1 MCRLRDAWNALGAAL
16 LVVLTLAACGPE
28 ARREAPRVVDGVL
41 DARGWDLDRD
51 GPLRLAGE
59 WRVAWNVAAE
69 EVVGMPPDRREVP
82 GAITAGPHP
91 REWDR
96 GTGAATF
103 VVRIVGLAA
112 GAGAHVYVPPNYAT
126 RLRCSSATETLEGGR
141 NTRATPDDRLS
152 MAAYVA
158 PCPHGD
164 VTIAIT
170 ARTPSYLE
178 GASGS
183 GLTSAPLLMTPMDAL
198 ATSERRVASDAVL
211 VALMAAFAL
220 VLGIEAV
227 SGRAELAPWFFA
239 GSAVGT
245 TYWFASASEL
255 LERLGFSH
263 TPLRLRVEYAS
274 VPFISALLLSAVSRF
289 AAFRMPRAFRLL
301 EWGGAFVALVTL
313 VGVGVP
319 LRALLSLGQVASV
332 AAGLTVTVAAA
343 LALARPR
350 TDVDARLIGLG
361 VMTTTSVGVLDVIV
375 SQRGLEPLHL
385 VSRSIV
391 GLFLVVVFV
400 TLRRSAR
407 ARTAAERFAGS
418 TKRFVPEEF
427 LHALGHDDITTVR
440 LGEAATRDV
449 SILFADIREFTTL
462 SEHMTPEETFGFL
475 NACLSRMGPHVR
487 HHGGF
492 VDKYIGDAIMA
503 LLPDSANDAIRA
515 AIAMQRETRGT
526 GEERRGLEIGV
537 GIHRGRVMMGT
548 IGEASRFE
556 ATVIAD
562 AVNLTA
568 RLESLTKQFGCGIL
582 ISGEVA
588 SCLDDDLLH
597 TSRRLGT
604 FAVKGRSVPV
614 DVFEVF
620 ASDLDAIRAAKLASR
635 ERLRRM
641 LSHHAAGELD
651 EAISIAGEL
660 RDAHPED
667 GPIAWWFVRLQ
678 HELVEGEPAPGGVV
692 RLLEK

>member
-1 MCRLRDAWNALGAAL
+1 MRRFGAVWRALAATL
-16 LVVLTLAACGPE
+16 LAALTLAACSDD
-28 ARREAPRVVDGVL
+28 AVREGPRVVDGVL
-41 DARGWDLDRD
+41 DGRGWDLDRN
-51 GPLRLAGE
+51 GPLPLAGE
-59 WRVAWNVAAE
+59 WRVAWNVHAE
-69 EVVGMPPDRREVP
+69 DVQGTPTDRYAVP
-82 GAITAGPHP
+82 SPITAGPHP
-91 REWDR
+91 PEWNR
-96 GTGAATF
+96 GTGLATF
-103 VVRIVGLAA
+103 VVRVVGLAA

-141 NTRATPDDRLS
+141 NARATPDDRLS

-158 PCPHGD
+158 PCPNGD

-183 GLTSAPLLMTPMDAL
+183 GLTSAPLLMTPKDAL
-198 ATSERRVASDAVL
+198 AFSERRLAVDAVL
-211 VALMAAFAL
+211 VALMAAFAV

-227 SGRAELAPWFFA
+227 SGRSELAPWFFA

-263 TPLRLRVEYAS
+263 TPLRLRIEYAS
-274 VPFISALLLSAVSRF
+274 VPFVSALLLSAVSRF
-289 AAFRMPRAFRLL
+289 DAFRVPRVFRFL
-301 EWGGAFVALVTL
+301 EWGGALLALVTL
-313 VGVGVP
+313 VGVGLP
-319 LRALLSLGQVASV
+319 LRSLLSLGQIASV
-332 AAGLTVTVAAA
+332 ASGLTVTFAAA

-350 TDVDARLIGLG
+350 TDADARLIGLG

-375 SQRGLEPLHL
+375 AHLGLEPLHL

-449 SILFADIREFTTL
+449 SVLFADIRAFTTL

-503 LLPDSANDAIRA
+503 LFPDSANDAIRA
-515 AIAMQRETRGT
+515 AIAMQRETRGN
-526 GEERRGLEIGV
+526 GEKGSCLEIGV
-537 GIHRGRVMMGT
+537 GVHRGQVMMGT

-582 ISGEVA
+582 ITGDVA

-614 DVFEVF
+614 DVFEIF
-620 ASDLDAIRAAKLASR
+620 ASDLDAVRAAKQASR

-641 LSHHAAGELD
+641 LAHHAAGELD
-651 EAISIAGEL
+651 EAIALAAEL

-678 HELVEGEPAPGGVV
+678 HELVEGEPSLGGVV